1 MNNIGYK
8 SNHNVIVILFS
19 SLIQITFV
27 ISLFASVPLDYENLV
42 PSELGINDNQSFLNW
57 EFEMILLIL
66 SFKTNFSTC
75 CTYRAI
81 MP

>member
-1 MNNIGYK
+1 MNNIGHK

-42 PSELGINDNQSFLNW
+42 LSEFI
-57 EFEMILLIL
+57 
-66 SFKTNFSTC
+66 FSGGNK
-75 CTYRAI
+75 
-81 MP
+81 